1 MGRELKR
8 VPLDFQWPQNKV
20 WSGYLN
26 PHHTAISCPH
36 CDGTGS
42 SPLARGL
49 KDKWYGYVEFR
60 PEDRGSK
67 PFQPDHPVIRARAE
81 RNARPDPECRWAGC
95 DVDREARRLADLF
108 NGQWSHHLNDDDVA
122 ALVARGR
129 LMDLTHTWTQGEG
142 WKAKE
147 PAYIPTAAEVNDW
160 SIRGM
165 GHDAI
170 NQWIVTEAECLRLG
184 IETACEHCGG
194 EGGMWPSEEAR
205 KLYDDWTR
213 TEPPSGEGY
222 QIWETVSEGSP
233 ISPVFATPEALATH
247 MAGTKW
253 GADKGT
259 PYATWLNFINGPGWA
274 VSGVMQDGVMKSGV
288 EAVASVQSP
297 A

>member
-8 VPLDFQWPQNKV
+8 VPLDFQWPQNKA

-26 PHHTAISCPH
+26 PHHTAVACPH
-36 CDGTGS
+36 CEGTGS

-81 RNARPDPECRWAGC
+81 RNARPDPEYRWPGC
-95 DVDREARRLADLF
+95 DMDREARRLADLF
-108 NGQWSHHLNDDDVA
+108 NGQWSHHLNDADVA

-147 PAYIPTAAEVNDW
+147 PAYVPTAAEVNDW
-160 SIRGM
+160 SICGM
-165 GHDAI
+165 GHDSI
-170 NQWIVTEAECLRLG
+170 NKWIVTEAECQRLG
-184 IETACEHCGG
+184 APTSCEHCGG
-194 EGGMWPSEEAR
+194 EGETWPSDEAR
-205 KLYDDWTR
+205 KLYDDWER

-233 ISPVFATPEALATH
+233 ISPVFVTPEALATH

-259 PYATWLNFINGPGWA
+259 PYESWLKFINGPGWA
-274 VSGVMQDGVMKSGV
+274 MSMVVQDGAVMSGV
-288 EAVASVQSP
+288 EAAVSNT
-297 A
+297 